1 METAEV
7 EIEEDD
13 NEVDDEK
20 DTDFLPTEDHCSST
34 DTDTDDSCH
43 IQNNVV
49 EEPKYLVFHSC
60 LQQLFKY
67 CINCGGSIEEKTYS
81 CTGSLLSVSTICIK
95 GHVITWQSQPFIN
108 QSPAGNLLIASS
120 ILFTG
125 NTFNSFKNFA
135 SCLNMKLF
143 SEKTFYSIQNRYLF
157 PAIHDTWQEVAA
169 EAIGDIKAKPPI
181 KLNGDGRCDSPGHN
195 AKYGTYTLM
204 DSNTKKVVDFKLV
217 QVSEVTSSNAME
229 KEGFER
235 CLKSMKDQG
244 VSIHTLTTDR
254 HTGISSAMDKEHP
267 DIKHQFDVWHV
278 SKSIVKK
285 LNKKAKLKK
294 NQDLAPWIQSISN
307 HLWWCAATCNGDA
320 KLLKEKWLSLLNHIC
335 NKHSWRKKEVS
346 FTTVVVM
353 HCCQEIRRKLLLG
366 SKLEVL
372 HSLPWRRL

>member
-125 NTFNSFKNFA
+125 STFNSFKNFA

-157 PAIHDTWQEVAA
+157 PAIHDT
-169 EAIGDIKAKPPI
+169 
-181 KLNGDGRCDSPGHN
+181 
-195 AKYGTYTLM
+195 
-204 DSNTKKVVDFKLV
+204 
-217 QVSEVTSSNAME
+217 
-229 KEGFER
+229 
-235 CLKSMKDQG
+235 
-244 VSIHTLTTDR
+244 
-254 HTGISSAMDKEHP
+254 
-267 DIKHQFDVWHV
+267 
-278 SKSIVKK
+278 
-285 LNKKAKLKK
+285 
-294 NQDLAPWIQSISN
+294 
-307 HLWWCAATCNGDA
+307 
-320 KLLKEKWLSLLNHIC
+320 
-335 NKHSWRKKEVS
+335 
-346 FTTVVVM
+346 
-353 HCCQEIRRKLLLG
+353 
-366 SKLEVL
+366 
-372 HSLPWRRL
+372 